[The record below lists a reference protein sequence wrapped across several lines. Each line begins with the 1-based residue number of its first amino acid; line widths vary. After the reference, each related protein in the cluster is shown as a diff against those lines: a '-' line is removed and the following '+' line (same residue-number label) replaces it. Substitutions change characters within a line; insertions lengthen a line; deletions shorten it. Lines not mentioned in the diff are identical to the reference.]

1 MGRQRGS
8 EADSQA
14 RGQLGN
20 PLNHSQAPG
29 RKTYSLDLHLV
40 LGAREQRGEKSPKVA
55 SGETKTRTKI
65 HTYPILDGDVIILN
79 KVLLD

>member
-29 RKTYSLDLHLV
+29 RKTYSLDLHPV
-40 LGAREQRGEKSPKVA
+40 LQAREQRGEKSPKVA
-55 SGETKTRTKI
+55 SGETKTWTE
-65 HTYPILDGDVIILN
+65 YPYIPNLHQHSCD
-79 KVLLD
+79 